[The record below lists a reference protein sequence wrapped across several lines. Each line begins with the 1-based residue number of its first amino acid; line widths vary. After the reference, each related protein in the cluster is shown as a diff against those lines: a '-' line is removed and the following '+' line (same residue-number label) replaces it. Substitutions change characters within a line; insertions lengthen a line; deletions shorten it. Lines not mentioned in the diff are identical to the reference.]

1 VHLTRL
7 ALIDFRS
14 YAGAELSL
22 EPGVSTLLGPNG
34 QGKTNLVEAAA
45 YVATLGSHRVAT
57 DAPLVRSGAE
67 RAILRAAV
75 TSGDRDSLV
84 EIEINPGRSNR
95 ARLNRAPVTRPR
107 QVLGVLR
114 TVLFAP
120 EDLALVKG
128 DPEQR
133 RRFLD
138 DLLVAS
144 APRYAGVRADYER
157 VLRQRTALLKSLR
170 GHPGRTG
177 RSGARAYAHAGA
189 PREAA
194 PGGTGHNGEDQNGLS
209 QNGLSQNG
217 LSQDGLS
224 QDGTDR
230 DGAGQDGRDQDGTGQ
245 DGTGQDGTGTGQD
258 RAPRNGRPVLAGPAA
273 RTLDVWD
280 EHLATAGAELLAAR
294 IALTA
299 TLRPLVARSYSAVAG
314 AGAAEAGISYRQS
327 LRMPGPSGT
336 AEPAEPTADAARL
349 ADGLREALAAARGE
363 ELERGVCLVGP
374 HRDDLELRIGDLPA
388 RGYASHGE
396 SWSMALALRLSAF
409 DALRDGGEDPVLLL
423 DDVFAELDT
432 GRRER
437 LAGLVAGAEQVLV
450 TAAVPADVPGA
461 LHGARFDVGDGRVT
475 RAG

>member
-7 ALIDFRS
+7 ALTDFRS

-84 EIEINPGRSNR
+84 EIEINPGRANR

-120 EDLALVKG
+120 EDLALAKG

-138 DLLVAS
+138 DLLVVS

-170 GHPGRTG
+170 GHPGRAG

-194 PGGTGHNGEDQNGLS
+194 PGGTGHNGEG
-209 QNGLSQNG
+209 
-217 LSQDGLS
+217 QDGLN
-224 QDGTDR
+224 Q
-230 DGAGQDGRDQDGTGQ
+230 DGAGQDGAGQ
-245 DGTGQDGTGTGQD
+245 EAAGQEAAGQDGTGTGQD

-299 TLRPLVARSYSAVAG
+299 TLRPLVARSYGAVAG
-314 AGAAEAGISYRQS
+314 AGAVEASISYRQS
-327 LRMPGPSGT
+327 LRMPGLSGT

-363 ELERGVCLVGP
+363 ELDRGVCLVGP

-409 DALRDGGEDPVLLL
+409 EALRDGGEDPVLLL

-450 TAAVPADVPGA
+450 TAAVPADVPAA